1 LPVNAT
7 VSGID
12 APIRTQPLQATV
24 QLPQGVQ
31 LAAPVAVAIP
41 QLQKPLRADIAG
53 AVNTTVIGPV
63 GVHGAVEAQVSG
75 SVDASVDGEV
85 DAAITKPI
93 QHERIRI
100 GL

>member
-1 LPVNAT
+1 MEVN
-7 VSGID
+7 
-12 APIRTQPLQATV
+12 
-24 QLPQGVQ
+24 
-31 LAAPVAVAIP
+31 
-41 QLQKPLRADIAG
+41 G
-53 AVNTTVIGPV
+53 AVQ
-63 GVHGAVEAQVSG
+63 AQVSG

>member
-1 LPVNAT
+1 MLKGPIRVQLSLDRPFPVNAR

-12 APIRTQPLQATV
+12 APISTQPLQVTV

-41 QLQKPLRADIAG
+41 QLQKPLRADITG
-53 AVNTTVIGPV
+53 AESTTVV
-63 GVHGAVEAQVSG
+63 GT
-75 SVDASVDGEV
+75 VDGEV

>member
-1 LPVNAT
+1 LDRPLPVNAT
-7 VSGID
+7 
-12 APIRTQPLQATV
+12 L
-24 QLPQGVQ
+24 QLPQ
-31 LAAPVAVAIP
+31 A
-41 QLQKPLRADIAG
+41 LQAKA
-53 AVNTTVIGPV
+53 
-63 GVHGAVEAQVSG
+63 SG

>member
-1 LPVNAT
+1 VN
-7 VSGID
+7 
-12 APIRTQPLQATV
+12 
-24 QLPQGVQ
+24 
-31 LAAPVAVAIP
+31 
-41 QLQKPLRADIAG
+41 G
-53 AVNTTVIGPV
+53 AVQ
-63 GVHGAVEAQVSG
+63 AQVSG